1 MKSKSPDSGGLS
13 AHRLSDS
20 AWWRSRLSIWSA
32 AADAPRKR
40 RPSDAAALA
49 AFAILLAVLQAP
61 TPGPSDATSVAFLV
75 SVPVI
80 EWLLGALYTLAFVW
94 ALVLLLGAALT
105 RHRRIV
111 LLEQVIGGVLALVV
125 AATLAVWNGAPWEDV
140 RQGLMLGTD
149 STTDHVARLSVV
161 VAVIGASL
169 PHVSGTYRRLSA
181 WILGLAV
188 LAALAL
194 GTGSPLAVLTAV
206 AVGGTAAAAVN
217 LVFGSPGG
225 HRPLAL
231 LYDEMA
237 DLGVLAGDLHYQ
249 SEAYGTVARG
259 SDADGSPI
267 LVRLYNR
274 DAFEGSLFS
283 STWDRLWYRRGP
295 SRTSVGRQVQ
305 GEHEAL
311 ITLLAERAAVPVE
324 TLRAAG
330 YAFGR
335 DMMVIRSD
343 RGQRLAEIPDG
354 THSAA
359 AASRAW
365 QALLALHS
373 AGIAHGS
380 LSPWSVYRDGEVILL
395 ADFVG
400 ATTSPESSDFS
411 SDHSRM
417 LVTTALAVGVEDAV
431 QIAHEALGETA
442 LLAAVPFLQPAAFNH
457 DLRTAVA
464 SAPWSMKQLREAVA
478 TVTDSALPPLEK
490 LRRVS
495 LGTVALTLV
504 VVVVAYLMIGAISGI
519 GWSNIVAEF
528 QGANWWWVLA
538 GVLLATL
545 VYVGLAIAM
554 VGAAVD
560 RLPFVPV
567 LGLETSIAFIGLA
580 LPSSAAKIGL
590 TVRFLQLA
598 GSNPVAAVPIS
609 LIDSLSGLLV
619 QILVIVL
626 TLLTGV
632 VEFSPSNEGGRD
644 LASTLSGLDWGLIL
658 FVIAGVVAVAGLI
671 AMRIP
676 RARAFLTARKAD
688 TQDALRVFRS
698 PRKVGQIL
706 GGSVMWNVVQAL
718 VLGCALNAF
727 GGEATFAE
735 LILVN
740 TLVALFSG
748 LMPIPGNVGVA
759 EAALTA
765 GLVAVG
771 VPEATAFSTAIAY
784 RIATYYVPP
793 IYGYVSLRT
802 LRSHGYL

>member
-1 MKSKSPDSGGLS
+1 M
-13 AHRLSDS
+13 
-20 AWWRSRLSIWSA
+20 I
-32 AADAPRKR
+32 
-40 RPSDAAALA
+40 
-49 AFAILLAVLQAP
+49 
-61 TPGPSDATSVAFLV
+61 
-75 SVPVI
+75 
-80 EWLLGALYTLAFVW
+80 
-94 ALVLLLGAALT
+94 
-105 RHRRIV
+105 
-111 LLEQVIGGVLALVV
+111 
-125 AATLAVWNGAPWEDV
+125 
-140 RQGLMLGTD
+140 GTD
-149 STTDHVARLSVV
+149 TGTDHVARLC
-161 VAVIGASL
+161 VAVAIIGASL
-169 PHVSGTYRRLSA
+169 PHLAGSYRRLSG
-181 WILGLAV
+181 WVLGLTV

-194 GTGSPLAVLTAV
+194 GLGSPLAVLTAV
-206 AVGGTAAAAVN
+206 AVGGTAAAVVN

-237 DLGVLAGDLHYQ
+237 DLGVQAGVLHYQ
-249 SEAYGTVARG
+249 PEAYGTVARG
-259 SDADGSPI
+259 SDANGSPI

-283 STWDRLWYRRGP
+283 SAWDRLWYRRG
-295 SRTSVGRQVQ
+295 SSTSPVGRQVQ

-311 ITLLAERAAVPVE
+311 VTLLAERANVPVE
-324 TLRAAG
+324 SLRAAG
-330 YAFGR
+330 YAFRR
-335 DMMVIRSD
+335 DMMVIRAD
-343 RGQRLAEIPDG
+343 RGQRLAEVPAG
-354 THSAA
+354 TMSAA
-359 AASRAW
+359 AVSQAW
-365 QALLALHS
+365 HALSALHS

-380 LSPWSVYRDGEVILL
+380 LSPWSVYRDGQEIVL
-395 ADFVG
+395 ADFGG
-400 ATTSPESSDFS
+400 ATTSPEPSDIS
-411 SDHSRM
+411 ADHSRM
-417 LVTTALAVGVEDAV
+417 LVTTALAVGVPDAV
-431 QIAHEALGETA
+431 QIAHQALGQTA
-442 LLAAVPFLQPAAFNH
+442 LLAAAPFLQPAAFNH
-457 DLRTAVA
+457 DLRSAVGA
-464 SAPWSMKQLREAVA
+464 APWSMKQLRQAVA

-495 LGTVALTLV
+495 LGSVALTLV
-504 VVVVAYLMIGAISGI
+504 IVVVAYLMIGAISGI

-528 QGANWWWVLA
+528 QGANWWWILA

-554 VGAAVD
+554 IGAAVD

-567 LGLETSIAFIGLA
+567 LGLETSIAFLGLA
-580 LPSSAAKIGL
+580 VPSSAAKVGL

-598 GSNPVAAVPIS
+598 GSNPIAAVPIS

-619 QILVIVL
+619 QIIVIVL

-632 VEFSPSNEGGRD
+632 VELTPSQDGGRS
-644 LASTLSGLDWGLIL
+644 LASTLSGLDWGLII
-658 FVIAGVVAVAGLI
+658 FVIAAVVAVGVLVAI
-671 AMRIP
+671 RIP
-676 RARAFLTARKAD
+676 RARAFLAARKAD
-688 TQDALRVFRS
+688 TQEALRVFRS

-735 LILVN
+735 LILIN

-784 RIATYYVPP
+784 RIATYYIPP

-802 LRSHGYL
+802 MRSHGYL